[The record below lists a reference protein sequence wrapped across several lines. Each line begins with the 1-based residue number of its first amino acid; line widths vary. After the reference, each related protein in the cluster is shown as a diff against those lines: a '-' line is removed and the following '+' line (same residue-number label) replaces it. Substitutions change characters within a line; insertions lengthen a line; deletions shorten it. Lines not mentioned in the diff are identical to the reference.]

1 MQHVPLS
8 SSDQRMENTTCSC
21 CARNEKGES
30 DYSVSWKRVSTI
42 IWVDTYLED
51 KVRHRRPP
59 QIARYTVTYRS
70 PAEPRINASTSG
82 YRHQNIQYNGCFVAS
97 ETNTLCPERATDWDT
112 QRICLSDL
120 STNHREREPSAENTS
135 QRYSTLRNEKRKK
148 KIKAGSHEER
158 DNLNLNK
165 RRKA

>member
-1 MQHVPLS
+1 MSKAMQHVPLS

-42 IWVDTYLED
+42 IWVDTCLED

-82 YRHQNIQYNGCFVAS
+82 HRHQNIQRLLRRFRDEYAVSRKGDG
-97 ETNTLCPERATDWDT
+97 LGHATY
-112 QRICLSDL
+112 R
-120 STNHREREPSAENTS
+120 S
-135 QRYSTLRNEKRKK
+135 QRSQHSSPRTGAVSQLKRLAKIQCPPKRKK
-148 KIKAGSHEER
+148 KKIKVGSHGEVIISI
-158 DNLNLNK
+158 
-165 RRKA
+165 